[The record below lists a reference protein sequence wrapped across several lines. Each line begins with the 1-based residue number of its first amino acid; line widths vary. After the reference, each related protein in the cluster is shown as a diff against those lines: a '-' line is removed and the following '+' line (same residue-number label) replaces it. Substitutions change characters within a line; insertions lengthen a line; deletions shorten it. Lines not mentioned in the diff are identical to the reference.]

1 MQQPKMNGRKYIVL
15 VGLVG
20 LVGVFVLAHPLRR
33 VAPLAPA
40 SNDNFSNAKVIGSS
54 PFSDAVDTT
63 LATTDFADPSPPCG
77 NASRLKTVWYQYTA
91 GSNATI
97 VVDTIGST
105 YDTTLS
111 AFTGAPGSFAAVD
124 CNDDATG
131 NTAVSKLALHV
142 VAGTTYSFMVS
153 QFGLPDGMLSLHATV
168 YPVPPN
174 DNFQN
179 ATIASSLPFTDT
191 GADYEATTEGSDPIP
206 SCGDNNKLKTVWYR
220 YTPNV
225 TGTVTA
231 NTTGSS
237 YDTILSVYTGSQGSL
252 TEVACNDDATSVVP
266 SQVSFTATAGTAYSL
281 MVSAFAG
288 DIGTLTFH
296 IDGPKRRAGQITS
309 Q

>member
-1 MQQPKMNGRKYIVL
+1 MEKLRTHRRRYIAL
-15 VGLVG
+15 VGLVA
-20 LVGVFVLAHPLRR
+20 LVGVFVLARPLLR
-33 VAPLAPA
+33 VTPS
-40 SNDNFSNAKVIGSS
+40 SNDNYSNATVIDGS
-54 PFSDAVDTT
+54 PFSDSVDTT
-63 LATTDFADPSPPCG
+63 LATTDFADPSPSCG

-111 AFTGAPGSFAAVD
+111 AFTGAPGSFAAVA
-124 CNDDATG
+124 CNDDASG
-131 NTAVSKLALHV
+131 NTPVSKFALHV
-142 VAGTTYSFMVS
+142 IAGTTYSFMVS

-191 GADYEATTEGSDPIP
+191 GADYEATTEVTDPIP
-206 SCGDNNKLKTVWYR
+206 SCGDNDKLKTVWYR
-220 YTPNV
+220 YTPSV
-225 TGTVTA
+225 TGTVAA

-252 TEVACNDDATSVVP
+252 TEVACNDDATSAVP
-266 SQVSFTATAGTAYSL
+266 AQVSFTATAGTTYSL

-288 DIGTLTFH
+288 DAGTLTFH
-296 IDGPKRRAGQITS
+296 IDAPKRRAGQITS